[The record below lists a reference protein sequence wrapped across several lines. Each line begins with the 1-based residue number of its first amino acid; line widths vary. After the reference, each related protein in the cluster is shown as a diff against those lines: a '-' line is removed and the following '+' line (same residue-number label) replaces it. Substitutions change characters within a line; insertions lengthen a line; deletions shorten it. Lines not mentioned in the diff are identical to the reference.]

1 MIVGRR
7 GKSASVHEVRTTP
20 TVRELSLRF
29 TDAFQSARR
38 ANHSLSDYS
47 RSMPHYCVT
56 GANGFIAAH
65 SKS

>member
-1 MIVGRR
+1 MWWEGVARLHDC
-7 GKSASVHEVRTTP
+7 VHE
-20 TVRELSLRF
+20 VRELSLRF

-38 ANHSLSDYS
+38 ANPTNPSLSDYS